1 MLKKLLPILLTV
13 LLCAAAAAES
23 PMTFIITAD
32 MEFYSGPGT
41 QYIQGAFHN
50 TPPIPGEAATV
61 LGRVQD
67 SNGQDWLFVRF
78 TGHWFSQTHPV
89 HYYLP
94 VTAAPEFADAPLI
107 PFISEPNTLAAESVR
122 VYADPEGTNYDGYL
136 TPNDAG
142 VTVLAMEG
150 DFAYIE
156 AVNPYGFLR
165 RGYIGADDLA
175 SRPGMTLLPDAPSGT
190 AILTANHPLPLAHPM
205 ANSYAQVL
213 PLADGSLVLQYDSI
227 PADAPWGEALAVIAP
242 DGRVL
247 ANILYRTHD
256 GMEESTIEFLL
267 PGDSGFRVC
276 RYVGDDLTLIHE
288 SHYTADGEAVR
299 TDVRRYSDSMPRP
312 MMGTASF
319 TLSLGRMAYTEE
331 SETTLPLRVTAAAG
345 ASLQLNIGLHDSV
358 PAVAECTGM
367 LIVPVCTEDGTQLLV
382 FGEDAALLCRLT
394 LPEPLFRYGIQAV
407 PTADGRIALLTGD
420 GIGNWQG
427 WLLAIADG
435 TLTPG
440 PTFTTPNNR
449 RVNLLAADGEQL
461 LVAVSGMD
469 THFLLISDT
478 SQQLAGSSSGTVLHA
493 QSGGASAAVLL
504 MQDGALRLETWSLQ
518 LHQ

>member
-1 MLKKLLPILLTV
+1 MLKKLLPLLLAL
-13 LLCAAAAAES
+13 LLCAAAAAEA
-23 PMTFIITAD
+23 PMTLVITPD
-32 MEFYSGPGT
+32 MEFFAGPGPEYL
-41 QYIQGAFHN
+41 QSAFHN
-50 TPPIPGEAATV
+50 TPPQPGDTAIV
-61 LGRVQD
+61 LGRVTGAD
-67 SNGQDWLFVRF
+67 GQDWLFVRF
-78 TGHWFSQTHPV
+78 TGHWFSQAYPV

-94 VTAAPEFADAPLI
+94 VAAAPECADAPLI
-107 PFISEPNTLAAESVR
+107 AFLCEPNTLAAESVR
-122 VYADPEGTNYDGYL
+122 VYADPEGMNYDGYL

-165 RGYIGADDLA
+165 RGYVLTEDLA
-175 SRPGMTLLPDAPSGT
+175 NRPGMTLLPDAPAGT
-190 AILTANHPLPLAHPM
+190 AVLTASHPLPLTHPM

-227 PADAPWGEALAVIAP
+227 PAEAPWGEALAVIAP

-247 ANILYRTHD
+247 ANTLYRTHD

-267 PGDSGFRVC
+267 PGDSGFKVC
-276 RYVGDDLTLIHE
+276 RYVSDDLTPIHE

-312 MMGTASF
+312 MMGTACF

-331 SETTLPLRVTAAAG
+331 SETTLPLRVTTAGG

-358 PAVAECTGM
+358 PAIAECAGM
-367 LIVPVCTEDGTQLLV
+367 LIVPVCTEEGTQLLL
-382 FGEDAALLCRLT
+382 FGEDAALLCQLT
-394 LPEPLFRYGIQAV
+394 LPEQLFRHGIQAV
-407 PTADGRIALLTGD
+407 PTADDRIALLTGD
-420 GIGNWQG
+420 GIENWQG
-427 WLLAIADG
+427 WLLSLEDG

-440 PTFTTPNNR
+440 PAFTTPYNR

-461 LVAVSGMD
+461 LVAVSGVD
-469 THFLLISDT
+469 TQLLLT
-478 SQQLAGSSSGTVLHA
+478 GGASQQLAGSTPGTVLHV
-493 QSGGASAAVLL
+493 QSSRTAASILL
-504 MQDGALRLETWSLQ
+504 VQDGALRLETWSLQ
-518 LHQ
+518 LPQ